1 MPLRCGFKGCD
12 GKLPSSILDQ
22 VRGYPEWMSV
32 TNVIGLGPSGNFP
45 QEYPDRIGEETR
57 KFVDAI
63 LTSKTV

>member
-1 MPLRCGFKGCD
+1 
-12 GKLPSSILDQ
+12 
-22 VRGYPEWMSV
+22 MSV